1 MKMEID
7 QGTTILAEIVSSVPV
22 ATFAIDATAKITHFN
37 KAAEDIS
44 GYPITEALGMRLRD
58 VFGNT
63 LGKKGCLVID
73 ALNNGKGIEIESM
86 DVINSENEPISIHMK
101 AKPLFDQS
109 GKIVGGIGFLEPL
122 GTSSEGLTRSLVDH
136 APNMVISIESDLTI
150 SFVNQTALKVLGK
163 EESDVLGKK
172 CYEVFDS
179 GMGEKP
185 DSVLEAVL
193 RTGDTAKGEVAIKIQ
208 GVERHYRITAAARK
222 NAAGKVEGVIEYY
235 NDITRELEYT
245 KEVLALTQSAIAG
258 DVKARAN
265 ADKFE
270 GNDKKIVQGINDTLD
285 AYLAPLKV
293 AAHYVKMISKGEMPG
308 KITATWN
315 GDFNIMKTNLNL
327 CIDAVT
333 RMLTDS
339 KILEKAAAEQ
349 KFDVRADVSRHMG
362 DFAKVINGFNVT
374 LDKVVEKTYWYEQIL
389 DSIPW
394 PISVTDM
401 EMRITFI
408 NKPAMGILKVDRKD
422 LIGKHCTVWNGPICN
437 TKNCGI
443 IRLKDGL
450 HSTISERDGKNSK
463 IDVNYLTN
471 AKGENIGHVEVMQDV
486 TKTIRQQKYQAGEF
500 MRLSGN
506 LKNLSMGSLD
516 LDLNLIVPDDYTK
529 ELSQEYQNVNKD
541 LTQVKD
547 AISSMARD
555 VDSLVDAAINGK
567 LTMRADAAKHHG
579 AYNKI
584 VMGVNDT
591 LDAVIGPLNVAA
603 KYVDDI
609 SKGTIPAK
617 ITNEYKGDFNVIK
630 NNLNQCIDGLGG
642 LVEANASLQKM
653 AMNDFTIKVSNSH
666 KGIYNEVAVA
676 VNAVQERIE
685 HVISTLIRIS
695 QGELADLE
703 NYKQLGNGAGRRSQN
718 DMLVPSMI
726 KLMEN
731 LKALIADADMLS
743 KAAVDGKLKTRADV
757 SKHQGDYQKIVQGV
771 NDTLDAVTE
780 PIQEAMRIAE
790 SYAEGDLTARVSI
803 DAKGDFAA
811 FATSLDKIGES
822 MCNLLAEVNNSVNM
836 VSSTSQELASSAE
849 EMNASTEQ
857 VSSAIQ
863 QISKGAQSQ
872 AAQVDETAKAMASVT
887 KTVEEAEKRSVKA
900 SEGARATS
908 QRANAGVS
916 TVENTIKK
924 MQEIQKVVVE
934 SAKVIE
940 SLGKRSEEIGE
951 IVDVITN
958 ISDQTNLLALNAA
971 IEAARAGE
979 QGRGFAV
986 VAEEV
991 KNLAEDSREAAE
1003 RIAKM
1008 IKEVQS
1014 ETGKA
1019 VEAMQRGTKETAEG
1033 MEHVEVTGKAFRE
1046 ISLMAGQFEELMNT
1060 LQLEMRAQKEG
1071 ANKAARAVDS
1081 IASVAEETASASE
1094 ESAASTE
1101 ELTASMEDMTA
1112 RAQALSEMSVN
1123 LQKIASQFK
1132 IDRDTDEVCQATGPE
1147 VAPLYTRKK
1156 EIKRSPPKVS
1166 RDEVQVPRK
1175 VKEALNRRGI
1185 EAGK

>member
-1 MKMEID
+1 MEAE

-37 KAAEDIS
+37 KAAEEIS
-44 GYPITEALGMRLRD
+44 GYPVTEALGMRLRD

-63 LGKKGCLVID
+63 LGKKGCPVIE
-73 ALNNGKGIEIESM
+73 ALNSGKGIEIDSIDIM
-86 DVINSENEPISIHMK
+86 NAENEPISIHIE
-101 AKPLFDQS
+101 AKPLFDQF
-109 GKIVGGIGFLEPL
+109 GKIVGGLGFLEPL
-122 GTSSEGLTRSLVDH
+122 EASSEGLTRSIIDH
-136 APNMVISIESDLTI
+136 APNMVVSIERDLSI
-150 SFVNQTALKVLGK
+150 SFVNQTALNMLGK
-163 EESDVLGKK
+163 KESDVLGKK

-185 DSVLEAVL
+185 DSVMDSVL
-193 RTGDTAKGEVAIKIQ
+193 KTGNMSKGEVTIKIQ

-222 NAAGKVEGVIEYY
+222 DASGKVEGVVEYY

-245 KEVLALTQSAIAG
+245 KEVLDLTQKAIAG

-270 GNDKKIVQGINDTLD
+270 GNDKMIVQGINETLD
-285 AYLAPLKV
+285 AFLAPLKV

-308 KITATWN
+308 KITANWN
-315 GDFNIMKTNLNL
+315 GDFNFLKTNLNS
-327 CIDAVT
+327 CVDAIN
-333 RMLTDS
+333 RMLEDS
-339 KILEKAAAEQ
+339 QMLERAAAEQ
-349 KFDVRADVSRHMG
+349 RFDVRADISHHSG
-362 DFAKVINGFNVT
+362 DFSKVINGFNQT

-422 LIGKHCTVWNGPICN
+422 LLGKHCAVWNGPICK

-443 IRLKDGL
+443 MRLKEGMR
-450 HSTISERDGKNSK
+450 STISDRDGKNSK
-463 IDVNYLTN
+463 IDVNFLTN

-500 MRLSGN
+500 KRLSGN

-516 LDLNLIVPDDYTK
+516 LDLNITEADDYTK
-529 ELSQEYQNVNKD
+529 EISQEYQNVNKD
-541 LTQVKD
+541 LMQVME
-547 AISSMARD
+547 AISSMAND
-555 VDSLVDAAINGK
+555 ADSLVDAAIHGQ
-567 LTMRADAAKHHG
+567 LDTRADA
-579 AYNKI
+579 
-584 VMGVNDT
+584 
-591 LDAVIGPLNVAA
+591 
-603 KYVDDI
+603 
-609 SKGTIPAK
+609 
-617 ITNEYKGDFNVIK
+617 
-630 NNLNQCIDGLGG
+630 
-642 LVEANASLQKM
+642 
-653 AMNDFTIKVSNSH
+653 
-666 KGIYNEVAVA
+666 
-676 VNAVQERIE
+676 
-685 HVISTLIRIS
+685 
-695 QGELADLE
+695 
-703 NYKQLGNGAGRRSQN
+703 
-718 DMLVPSMI
+718 
-726 KLMEN
+726 
-731 LKALIADADMLS
+731 
-743 KAAVDGKLKTRADV
+743 
-757 SKHQGDYQKIVQGV
+757 SKHQGQFLKIVEGVNATLDSIVGNLEAIPSPIMFMDKDLKIQYINKSGADILKGDKKSLLGVKCADKWKTSKCNTSGCPCVTAMKINSEVQCENDLVMNGAGMDIACVGAPLRDREGKIVGAFEFVTDQTEIKKAARVARKVNDYQARSVA
-771 NDTLDAVTE
+771 TLTDAL
-780 PIQEAMRIAE
+780 QQLAQ
-790 SYAEGDLTARVSI
+790 GDLTVAIDIEDGDEDTQKAYEGFHTIHMAVRQFKDSI
-803 DAKGDFAA
+803 SD
-811 FATSLDKIGES
+811 
-822 MCNLLAEVNNSVNM
+822 LLREVNNSVNM

-863 QISKGAQSQ
+863 QISKGAQNQ

-887 KTVEEAEKRSVKA
+887 KTVEEAVKRSMNA
-900 SEGARATS
+900 SESARATN
-908 QRANAGVS
+908 QRANAGVT

-924 MQEIQKVVVE
+924 MQEIQKVVIE

-951 IVDVITN
+951 IVSVITN

-1003 RIAKM
+1003 RISKM
-1008 IKEVQS
+1008 IKEVQN
-1014 ETGKA
+1014 ETGRA

-1046 ISLMAGQFEELMNT
+1046 ISQMAGSFEESMNT
-1060 LQLEMRAQKEG
+1060 LQTEMLAQKEG
-1071 ANKAARAVDS
+1071 ATKAAKAVDS

-1123 LQKIASQFK
+1123 LQKVAAQFK
-1132 IDRDTDEVCQATGPE
+1132 IDEVPDEAPETAGPS
-1147 VAPLYTRKK
+1147 VAPIYSRKK
-1156 EIKRSPPKVS
+1156 EIKKSPAKAP
-1166 RDEVQVPRK
+1166 RDEIQVPRK

>member
-1 MKMEID
+1 MESD

-22 ATFAIDATAKITHFN
+22 ASFAIDATTKITHFN
-37 KAAEDIS
+37 KAAEDLS
-44 GYPITEALGMRLRD
+44 GYPLTQALGMRLRD

-63 LGKKGCLVID
+63 IGKKGCPIID

-86 DVINSENEPISIHMK
+86 DIVNADNETLSIHMR

-122 GTSSEGLTRSLVDH
+122 GPSMDGLVRSIIDR
-136 APNMVISIESDLTI
+136 APNLVVSIEPDLGI
-150 SFVNQTALKVLGK
+150 NFVNQSALRILGLK
-163 EESDVLGKK
+163 ESDVLGKK
-172 CYEVFDS
+172 CHEVFDS
-179 GMGEKP
+179 GVGNKP
-185 DSVLEAVL
+185 DSVLEAAL
-193 RTGDTAKGEVAIKIQ
+193 KTGDMSKGEVVIKVQ
-208 GVERHYRITAAARK
+208 GTERHYRITAVVRK
-222 NAAGKVEGVIEYY
+222 DPTGKVESVVEYFD
-235 NDITRELEYT
+235 DITRELEYT
-245 KEVLALTQSAIAG
+245 KEVLSLTQSAIAG
-258 DVKARAN
+258 DIKARAN
-265 ADKFE
+265 AEKFE
-270 GNDKKIVQGINDTLD
+270 GNDKKIIQGINDTLD
-285 AYLAPLKV
+285 AYLVPLKV

-308 KITATWN
+308 KITTNWN
-315 GDFNIMKTNLNL
+315 GDFNIMKTNLNM
-327 CIDAVT
+327 CIDAIT
-333 RMLTDS
+333 RMLDDS
-339 KILEKAAAEQ
+339 QMLEKAATEQ
-349 KFDVRADVSRHMG
+349 KFEVRADTSRHMG
-362 DFAKVINGFNVT
+362 DFSKVINGFNQT
-374 LDKVVEKTYWYEQIL
+374 LDKVVERTYWYEQIL

-401 EMRITFI
+401 DMRITFI
-408 NKPAMGILKVDRKD
+408 NKPAMKILKVDRKD
-422 LIGKHCTVWNGPICN
+422 LLGKNCSCWNGPICK

-443 IRLKDGL
+443 VRLKDGFQ
-450 HSTISERDGKNSK
+450 STISDRDGKNTK
-463 IDVNYLTN
+463 IDVNFLTN

-486 TKTIRQQKYQAGEF
+486 TKTVRQQKYQAGEF
-500 MRLSGN
+500 QRLSGN

-516 LDLNLIVPDDYTK
+516 LDLNVTESDDYTK
-529 ELSQEYQNVNKD
+529 ELSQDYQNVNKD
-541 LTQVKD
+541 LMQVME
-547 AISSMARD
+547 AISSMAND
-555 VDSLVDAAINGK
+555 TDSLVEATIDGR
-567 LTMRADAAKHHG
+567 LTTRADATKHHG
-579 AYNKI
+579 VYNKI
-584 VMGVNDT
+584 VVGINDT
-591 LDAVIGPLNVAA
+591 LDAVTVPLNVAA
-603 KYVDDI
+603 KYVNDI

-617 ITNEYKGDFNVIK
+617 ITDEYKGDFNVIK

-653 AMNDFTIKVSNSH
+653 AMNDFTVKVSNSH
-666 KGIYNEVAVA
+666 QGIYNEVAIA
-676 VNAVQERIE
+676 VNSVQEKIE

-695 QGELADLE
+695 QGNLEDLE
-703 NYKQLGNGAGRRSQN
+703 SYKQLGNGAGRRCQN
-718 DMLVPSMI
+718 DMLGPSMI

-731 LKALIADADMLS
+731 LKALIADAEMLS
-743 KAAVDGKLKTRADV
+743 RAAVDGKLKTRADA

-771 NDTLDAVTE
+771 NDTLDAMIG
-780 PIQEAMRIAE
+780 PIQEAMRIAD
-790 SYAEGDLTARVSI
+790 SYANGDLTARVSI
-803 DAKGDFAA
+803 EAKGDFAA
-811 FATSLDKIGES
+811 FANSLDKIGES
-822 MCNLLAEVNNSVNM
+822 MCGLLAEVNNSVSM

-872 AAQVDETAKAMASVT
+872 ASQVDETAKTMASVSRS
-887 KTVEEAEKRSVKA
+887 VEEAEKRSLKA
-900 SEGARATS
+900 SEGARAAS
-908 QRANAGVS
+908 QRANAGVV
-916 TVENTIKK
+916 TVESTIKK
-924 MQEIQKVVVE
+924 MQEIQKVVIE

-951 IVDVITN
+951 IVVVITN
-958 ISDQTNLLALNAA
+958 ISEQTNLLALNAA
-971 IEAARAGE
+971 IEAARAGD

-1046 ISLMAGQFEELMNT
+1046 ISEMSSQFEEMMNT
-1060 LQLEMRAQKEG
+1060 LQIEMKAQKEG
-1071 ANKAARAVDS
+1071 ATNVAKAVDG
-1081 IASVAEETASASE
+1081 IASIAEETASASE

-1123 LQKIASQFK
+1123 LQKVASQFK
-1132 IDRDTDEVCQATGPE
+1132 IDEAMQEEPE
-1147 VAPLYTRKK
+1147 EIASNVAPVYTRKK
-1156 EIKRSPPKVS
+1156 EIRKSPPKVS

-1185 EAGK
+1185 EASK